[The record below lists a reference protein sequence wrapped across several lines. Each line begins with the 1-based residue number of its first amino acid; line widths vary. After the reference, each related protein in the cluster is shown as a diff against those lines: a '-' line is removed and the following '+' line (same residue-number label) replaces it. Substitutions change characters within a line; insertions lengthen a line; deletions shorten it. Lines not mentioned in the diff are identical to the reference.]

1 MLLLCL
7 LCQIVQPDVDNDAV
21 HKRGGVLQKN
31 NICIHIGLFVEDCTG
46 LNLQWCPLSS
56 GCWQLFTPLAQSV
69 WGSTYSGCRSPQI
82 EAWKIGSQYLS
93 CISRSNCMIF
103 IFNATASTSW
113 LPAPPCFL
121 YTAGCSWASFQ
132 NLSMLLVMVRMMR
145 VVMVKMMWTTK
156 RMEWKD
162 GKWQWRQMTM
172 TANDNYGKWQWR
184 QMRPFLCTFSPTR
197 MIEFVS

>member
-1 MLLLCL
+1 MVIKKLLLCSYFVSSFR
-7 LCQIVQPDVDNDAV
+7 LCSLMLTMTQYIKEEGSCKRTKFVLMLTFLPDKFYYHLSVKDY
-21 HKRGGVLQKN
+21 
-31 NICIHIGLFVEDCTG
+31 TG

-82 EAWKIGSQYLS
+82 EAWKKGSQYLS
-93 CISRSNCMIF
+93 CTSRSNCMIF

-121 YTAGCSWASFQ
+121 HTASCSWACFQ
-132 NLSMLLVMVRMMR
+132 NLSMLLVMVSMMR
-145 VVMVKMMWTTK
+145 MVMVKKMLATK

-162 GKWQWRQMTM
+162 DKWQWR
-172 TANDNYGKWQWR
+172 
-184 QMRPFLCTFSPTR
+184 
-197 MIEFVS
+197 